1 MAPKVPTITPWKDQS
16 RGARINVLLTCT
28 IFPLIFVMW
37 VWLALSDPYL
47 FAPDPLR
54 DPVFLVLLFTML
66 FTIPFSI
73 AMTWELYRRL
83 RDSLTQ
89 WVRGIDPTRARE
101 AVVVALGRLGLK
113 YEVREKVRVSR
124 LLPVFD
130 TAQFHLQGIETFV
143 AFRAVPRMGFS
154 VLSIQ
159 NVSRGDPALV
169 ESIKREINVALG
181 PALRSG
187 STPLGPLGPKWPA

>member
-16 RGARINVLLTCT
+16 RGARVNMLLTAT
-28 IFPLIFVMW
+28 VFPFIFVIW
-37 VWLALSDPYL
+37 IWLVLSDPSL
-47 FAPDPLR
+47 FGPDPFR
-54 DPVFLVLLFTML
+54 DPLFLVLFFTML
-66 FTIPFSI
+66 FATPFSI
-73 AMTWELYRRL
+73 AMTWELYHRL
-83 RDSLTQ
+83 RDSVTQ
-89 WVRGIDPTRARE
+89 WVRGIDPARVRE
-101 AVVVALGRLGLK
+101 AVEVALGRLGLK
-113 YEVREKVRVSR
+113 CEVREKVRVSR

-130 TAQFHLQGIETFV
+130 TAQFHLHGMVTFV
-143 AFRAVPRMGFS
+143 AFRAVPKMGFS

-159 NVSRGDPALV
+159 NVSRGEPALV